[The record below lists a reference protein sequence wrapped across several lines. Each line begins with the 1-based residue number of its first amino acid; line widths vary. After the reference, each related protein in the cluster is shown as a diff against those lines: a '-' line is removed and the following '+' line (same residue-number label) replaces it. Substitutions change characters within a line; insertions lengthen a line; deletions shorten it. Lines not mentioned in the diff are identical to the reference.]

1 MDTSLDMTMT
11 GVDPLIPF
19 RAEVIVE
26 DSIKVLSAESHRF
39 QLELRRLTEEFR
51 ELHFP
56 LQPLLSRLIEWFQ
69 MRCQHLIDVAE
80 AHLDQVRDAVRRALE
95 TQLQAVKASLSQEL
109 KLLLEILQTGSAG
122 PLGNGTDPRCTCFS
136 TKGGATC

>member
-1 MDTSLDMTMT
+1 MDTSIDMAM
-11 GVDPLIPF
+11 GDVDPLIPF

-56 LQPLLSRLIEWFQ
+56 LQPLLSRMVEWFQ
-69 MRCQHLIDVAE
+69 MRCRRLIDIAE
-80 AHLDQVRDAVRRALE
+80 AHLEQVRDAVRRALE
-95 TQLQAVKASLSQEL
+95 TQLQAVKTSLSQEL
-109 KLLLEILQTGSAG
+109 KLLLEILQTGSVG
-122 PLGNGTDPRCTCFS
+122 PLGNGTDSRCNCFA